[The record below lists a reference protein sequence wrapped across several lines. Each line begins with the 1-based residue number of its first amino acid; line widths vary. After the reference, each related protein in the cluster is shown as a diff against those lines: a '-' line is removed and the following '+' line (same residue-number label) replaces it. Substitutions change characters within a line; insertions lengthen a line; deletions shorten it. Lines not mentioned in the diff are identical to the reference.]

1 MKTLFVILA
10 MLASLTVADAHPNH
24 SCHSHSGVTQHCK

>member
-24 SCHSHSGVTQHCK
+24 SCHSHGVTQHCK